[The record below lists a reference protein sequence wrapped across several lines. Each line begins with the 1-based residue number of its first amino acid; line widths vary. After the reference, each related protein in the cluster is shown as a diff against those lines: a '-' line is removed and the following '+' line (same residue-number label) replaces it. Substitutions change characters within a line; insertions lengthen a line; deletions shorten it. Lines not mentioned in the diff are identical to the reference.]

1 MEKVRVL
8 DAIAVPLLMANV
20 NTDVIIRI
28 ERMSLY
34 PRGELG
40 PWALETLRLDAEGR
54 ERPDCILNQA
64 PFRDARILLAG
75 ANFGCGSSREM
86 AVWALQERGDACII
100 APSFGDIFFNNCL
113 QNGVLAIRL
122 PAAQIEGMVVAQLRA
137 LFRTQE
143 VIVGTWMAARGEDS
157 DVTEAAAREALLH
170 LDPLWDELFPAEQA
184 RIVRLLVERVEISP
198 TGADIKLRLDGLA
211 SLMRD
216 LRSSPVRQAA

>member
-1 MEKVRVL
+1 MSMEKVRVL
-8 DAIAVPLLMANV
+8 DAIAVPLLMANL

-86 AVWALQERGDACII
+86 AVWALQERGYACII

-122 PAAQIEGMVVAQLRA
+122 PAAQIEAVAERLRHGATDARVRVDLERQEIRYAGGVIAFEVEPLARQSLLQGLDPIA
-137 LFRTQE
+137 LTLQREPEIAAFQAHDRTQRPWLY
-143 VIVGTWMAARGEDS
+143 G
-157 DVTEAAAREALLH
+157 
-170 LDPLWDELFPAEQA
+170 
-184 RIVRLLVERVEISP
+184 
-198 TGADIKLRLDGLA
+198 
-211 SLMRD
+211 
-216 LRSSPVRQAA
+216 